1 MIKVSS
7 VELPSLLIGTQNS
20 GKVVEIKRILGKIP
34 AKLISL
40 NDLPEIPP
48 PVEDGA
54 TFLDNAVIKARYYF
68 EQSGI
73 MAMADDS
80 GLEVDALS
88 GAPGV
93 RSARYG
99 GDGLNDSDRTALVL
113 EQMRDVADNDRHAR
127 FRCVIAVAGLGVPNG
142 CISAEGVV
150 DGMIARQPRGDNGFG
165 YDPIFIPDGEVRT
178 TAEMNESE
186 KDALSHRGIALRS
199 LKLDLL
205 QILSGSDINY

>member
-1 MIKVSS
+1 M
-7 VELPSLLIGTQNS
+7 ELPSLLIGTQNS
-20 GKVVEIKRILGKIP
+20 GKVVEIKRILGGIP
-34 AKLISL
+34 AELISL
-40 NDLPEIPP
+40 NDLPEIAS

-54 TFLDNAVIKARYYF
+54 TFLDNAMIKAMYYF

-99 GDGLNDSDRTALVL
+99 GEGLNDSDRTALVL
-113 EQMRDVADNDRHAR
+113 EQMRGVADDKRSAR
-127 FRCVIAVAGLGVPNG
+127 FRCVIAVAGPGMPNG
-142 CISAEGVV
+142 CYITAEGVV
-150 DGMIARQPRGDNGFG
+150 DGMITREPRGDNGFG
-165 YDPIFIPDGEVRT
+165 YDPIFVPNGEIRT
-178 TAEMNESE
+178 TAELSESE

-205 QILSGSDINY
+205 EILSGSDINY

>member
-1 MIKVSS
+1 M
-7 VELPSLLIGTQNS
+7 ELPSLLIGTQNS
-20 GKVVEIKRILGKIP
+20 GKVVEIKRILGEIP
-34 AKLISL
+34 AELISL
-40 NDLPEIPP
+40 NDLPEIAS

-54 TFLDNAVIKARYYF
+54 TFLDNAVIKAMYYF

-99 GDGLNDSDRTALVL
+99 GEGLNDSDRTALVL
-113 EQMRDVADNDRHAR
+113 EQMRGVDDDKRSAR
-127 FRCVIAVAGLGVPNG
+127 FRCVIAVAGPGMPNG
-142 CISAEGVV
+142 CYITAESVV
-150 DGMIARQPRGDNGFG
+150 DGMIASEPRGDNGFG
-165 YDPIFIPDGEVRT
+165 YDPIFVPKGEVRT
-178 TAEMNESE
+178 TAEMSESE

-205 QILSGSDINY
+205 EILSGSDINY

>member
-40 NDLPEIPP
+40 NDLPEIPS

-99 GDGLNDSDRTALVL
+99 GDGLNDSDRTAIVL
-113 EQMRDVADNDRHAR
+113 EQMRDIADNDRRAR
-127 FRCVIAVAGLGVPNG
+127 FRCVIAVAGLGMPNG
-142 CISAEGVV
+142 YISAEGVV

-165 YDPIFIPDGEVRT
+165 YDPIFVPDGEVRT
-178 TAEMNESE
+178 TAELNESE

>member
-1 MIKVSS
+1 M
-7 VELPSLLIGTQNS
+7 ELPSLLIGTQNS
-20 GKVVEIKRILGKIP
+20 GKMIEVKRILGEIP
-34 AKLISL
+34 AELISL
-40 NDLPEIPP
+40 NDLPEIES

-54 TFLDNAVIKARYYF
+54 TFLDNAVIKAMYYF

-88 GAPGV
+88 GAPGI

-99 GDGLNDSDRTALVL
+99 GEGLNDSDRTALLL
-113 EQMRDVADNDRHAR
+113 EHMCGVADDKRSAR
-127 FRCVIAVAGLGVPNG
+127 FRCVIAVAGPGMPNG
-142 CISAEGVV
+142 CYITAEGVV
-150 DGMIARQPRGDNGFG
+150 DGMITREPRGDNGFG
-165 YDPIFIPDGEVRT
+165 YDPIFVPDGEVRT
-178 TAEMNESE
+178 TAEMSESE

-205 QILSGSDINY
+205 EILSGSDINC

>member
-1 MIKVSS
+1 MIKRSN

-20 GKVVEIKRILGKIP
+20 GKIVEIKRILGEIP
-34 AKLISL
+34 AESVSL
-40 NDLPEIPP
+40 NDLPEIAS

-54 TFLDNAVIKARYYF
+54 TFLDNAVIKAMYYF
-68 EQSGI
+68 KQSGI

-99 GDGLNDSDRTALVL
+99 GEGLNDSDRTALLL
-113 EQMRDVADNDRHAR
+113 EQMCDVADDKRSAR
-127 FRCVIAVAGLGVPNG
+127 FRCVIAVAGAGMPNG
-142 CISAEGVV
+142 YITAEGVV
-150 DGMIARQPRGDNGFG
+150 DGMITREPRGDNGFG
-165 YDPIFIPDGEVRT
+165 YDPIFVPDGEVRT
-178 TAEMNESE
+178 TAELSESE

-199 LKLDLL
+199 LRLDLL
-205 QILSGSDINY
+205 KILSGSDINY